1 MEKVYR
7 KSDEHIYCSAK
18 HPYEPFNIKNAK
30 TIIVGNTPP
39 ARFATKE
46 LQEGD
51 VDWYYGS
58 RYNAFWSLLERSCRT
73 GRPLTTKE
81 DRQNFFL
88 QNHIGIFDTIEECSR
103 KKRCG
108 ASDGDLHNIVL
119 IDVFALLEQNKHKT
133 LRLFFSGRFVAELFQ
148 KATKTKFDLRSREMQ
163 KINLADK
170 TLELTIL
177 YSPSPSWARGLPEW
191 IRKDPKKNEIRLDQ
205 YSQICIQYKN
215 EI

>member
-1 MEKVYR
+1 MKIYYR
-7 KSDEHIYCSAK
+7 KSQIHTYCHFK
-18 HPYEPFNIKNAK
+18 HPYEPFNIEKAK
-30 TIIVGNTPP
+30 TLIVGNTPP
-39 ARFATKE
+39 ARFAQKK

-58 RYNAFWSLLERSCRT
+58 KYNAFWKILEQSCKCEQ
-73 GRPLTTKE
+73 PLTTKE
-81 DRQNFFL
+81 QRQNFFL
-88 QNHIGIFDTIEECSR
+88 QNSIGIFDTIDECSR
-103 KKRCG
+103 KKGCG

-119 IDVFALLEQNKHKT
+119 IDVVALLKKNKYKT

-163 KINLADK
+163 KIELDGK

-177 YSPSPSWARGLPEW
+177 YSPSPSWARGLSEEL
-191 IRKDPKKNEIRLDQ
+191 RKNPNKNKIRLEQ

-215 EI
+215 